1 MTGVTRANGRRQ
13 GVHGLRRA
21 AKAPVRLGK
30 RGEQANGEY
39 SWQCLSRLAKIL
51 VRCGHSPKT
60 LVSQLQRI
68 CSTLREP
75 PRQFDP
81 RRLSFLADLP
91 HVLALWHS
99 DPNYLVERGGPAA
112 LSLQGPGPS
121 LASLI
126 GRVLPHE
133 DPRLVARTLLRMQ
146 GIRRRGTHYLPT
158 GKLVPFRRDTV
169 VMHTLSILMRML
181 RTVERNMAGSWDAAL
196 LERNTT
202 HPNFPVSALPG
213 FHRRLKSQAADF
225 LWGLDGDMRRREQR
239 VRGGKRTRLGVEIF
253 AFEEPVSEG
262 PPTAPRS
269 RGTGRKSRA
278 SSKAR
283 TARRRKP

>member
-1 MTGVTRANGRRQ
+1 MTGVTRTNGRRLRVR
-13 GVHGLRRA
+13 GRRRA
-21 AKAPVRLGK
+21 AEAPVSLGK
-30 RGEQANGEY
+30 RGVQASGDY
-39 SWQCLSRLAKIL
+39 SWECLNRLAKIL

-68 CSTLREP
+68 CSRLREP

-91 HVLALWHS
+91 HVLAVWHS
-99 DPNYLVERGGPAA
+99 DPNYLLERGGPAA
-112 LSLQGPGPS
+112 LPLQGPGPS

-239 VRGGKRTRLGVEIF
+239 VSGGKRTRLGVEIF

-262 PPTAPRS
+262 PSTALRS
-269 RGTGRKSRA
+269 GRTGRKSRA
-278 SSKAR
+278 SPKAR

>member
-1 MTGVTRANGRRQ
+1 MTGVTRTKGRR
-13 GVHGLRRA
+13 RRA
-21 AKAPVRLGK
+21 RGHGGAAEAPIRVSQGRV
-30 RGEQANGEY
+30 QANGDY
-39 SWQCLSRLAKIL
+39 SRECLTRLAKIL

-60 LVSQLQRI
+60 LVSQLQKI
-68 CSTLREP
+68 CSTLRDP

-81 RRLSFLADLP
+81 RRLGFLADLP

-112 LSLQGPGPS
+112 LPLQGPGPS

-126 GRVLPHE
+126 GQVLPHE
-133 DPRLVARTLLRMQ
+133 DPRLVARTLVRMQ
-146 GIRRRGTHYLPT
+146 GIRRRGTRYIPT

-181 RTVERNMAGSWDAAL
+181 RTVERNMAGSWETAL

-213 FHRRLKSQAADF
+213 FHRRLKRQAADF

-239 VRGGKRTRLGVEIF
+239 ARGGKRTRLGVEIF

-262 PPTAPRS
+262 LAAEPRS
-269 RGTGRKSRA
+269 RATGRKSPA

>member
-1 MTGVTRANGRRQ
+1 MTGVTRTNGKRQ
-13 GVHGLRRA
+13 GVSGRRRA
-21 AKAPVRLGK
+21 VQIPVKLGK
-30 RGEQANGEY
+30 GGVQASGDY
-39 SWQCLSRLAKIL
+39 SWECLSRLAKIL
-51 VRCGHSPKT
+51 ARCGHSPKT

-99 DPNYLVERGGPAA
+99 DPNYLVERGGPGA
-112 LSLQGPGPS
+112 LPLQGPGPS

-146 GIRRRGTHYLPT
+146 GIRRSGTRYLPT

-181 RTVERNMAGSWDAAL
+181 RTIERNMAGSWDSAL

-213 FHRRLKSQAADF
+213 FHRRLKRQAADF

-262 PPTAPRS
+262 PPTAPLN
-269 RGTGRKSRA
+269 RGIGRKTRA